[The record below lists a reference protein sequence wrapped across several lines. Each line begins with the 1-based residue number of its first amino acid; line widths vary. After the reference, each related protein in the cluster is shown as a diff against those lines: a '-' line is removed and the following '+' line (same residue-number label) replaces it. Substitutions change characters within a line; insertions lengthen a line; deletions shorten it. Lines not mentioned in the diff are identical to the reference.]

1 MTISRD
7 AMLIYLKDLRTL
19 ETIVNESTGKKNQLI
34 SKRDELEPRVIT
46 IEEPEKP
53 EQPFRPVKD
62 GSQLTMGIIFILC
75 GGIASIVSIACE
87 MGILG
92 IPFGIFFIP
101 LGLYCLIS
109 EISYRVTSK
118 SDYIENMMLY
128 DEKMEVYEKKMEEY
142 ERRAR
147 RIRNENADRRNE
159 VEQQKQEMTK
169 ASDEIQEDIDTY
181 RKMLEEAYRA
191 DIIPLQFRS
200 IEGIYYL
207 YDFLSTSQL
216 TLTDALMHADL
227 QAIKDKL
234 DAVIQLQKE
243 NIIQQA
249 QANARLEDIQKS
261 NQEILSAARV
271 TAMNTSAAAQY
282 ARIAAV
288 NSQVSVK
295 LQSKQL
301 AYQRADFWLK

>member
-1 MTISRD
+1 MAISRD

-34 SKRDELEPRVIT
+34 SKRDELKPKVIT
-46 IEEPEKP
+46 IEEPPKP
-53 EQPFRPVKD
+53 TLPDKPHAGFKV
-62 GSQLTMGIIFILC
+62 
-75 GGIASIVSIACE
+75 
-87 MGILG
+87 GILIG
-92 IPFGIFFIP
+92 ILLLIRGVLALFSGSVLDTEAVFVLAVCFFIP
-101 LGLYCLIS
+101 GSILLAVFIPLQIKQNR
-109 EISYRVTSK
+109 SYEEEMRSYNYQV
-118 SDYIENMMLY
+118 
-128 DEKMEVYEKKMEEY
+128 EEY
-142 ERRAR
+142 EKRMKEYEQRSR
-147 RIRNENADRRNE
+147 QIRIENADRRNE

-249 QANARLEDIQKS
+249 ETNARLEDIQRS
-261 NQEILSAARV
+261 NQDILETARSTENN
-271 TAMNTSAAAQY
+271 TAVAAQY

-288 NSQVSVK
+288 NSQMSVK